1 MMGLFKKRQPAP
13 TPGVIPVSL
22 GHLERTV
29 MDVLWARGESSV
41 HAVIEGLGRPRAY
54 TTVMTTMDRLFKKGF
69 LDRRKSE
76 RAFLYSTRFS
86 RQEWEQR
93 RASELVADFLDGSH
107 PTRGL
112 LISCLVD
119 AVGQRD
125 EALLDE
131 LEEKIRRKRQEL
143 REGEKS

>member
-1 MMGLFKKRQPAP
+1 
-13 TPGVIPVSL
+13 
-22 GHLERTV
+22 
-29 MDVLWARGESSV
+29 
-41 HAVIEGLGRPRAY
+41 
-54 TTVMTTMDRLFKKGF
+54 MTTMDRLFKKGF

-93 RASELVADFLDGSH
+93 RASELVADFLGSH